1 MTIALAL
8 LQLITAVDAFPER
21 TIEPPA
27 AVEAFTATCWRGLRN
42 PALFHAAVTASPLH
56 FQPAATEH
64 GGERYRAETAD
75 VHYNPADRI
84 CSMTFRVAD
93 AAAANR
99 FVEGLT
105 ERLGLGAPEQGW
117 ILDRGSRQYRWADVP
132 IDELNYLLE
141 AEADIAADGR
151 RPVDVQLFLG
161 FSRRL

>member
-1 MTIALAL
+1 MMVALAL
-8 LQLITAVDAFPER
+8 LQLIGAVDSMPEQV
-21 TIEPPA
+21 IEAPA
-27 AVEAFTATCWRGLRN
+27 AVETFVATCWRGLRN
-42 PALFHAAVTASPLH
+42 PDLFHAAVSASPLH

-64 GGERYRAETAD
+64 GGERYRSDTAD
-75 VHYNPADRI
+75 VHYNQADRI

-99 FVEGLT
+99 FIEGLT
-105 ERLGLGAPEQGW
+105 ERLGLRAPEQNW
-117 ILDRGSRQYRWADVP
+117 MLDVGTRTYQWADVP
-132 IDELNYLLE
+132 IDELNYLLT